1 MRWTQSIFLSLAQRY
16 FQNPVQELPMQPCS
30 TLQDIRSTMLLQL
43 KTHCANAYQTLH
55 WRVTYADDLQ
65 SLWYLRGD
73 VMAAIAAYAGEAT
86 ARKVIDDIS
95 GMFHGLLPKALTV
108 KTSALRV

>member
-1 MRWTQSIFLSLAQRY
+1 MRWTHSIFLSLAQRY
-16 FQNPVQELPMQPCS
+16 FFKPELEQKPLAYCS
-30 TLQDIRSTMLLQL
+30 LQDIRRTMLEQL

-73 VMAAIAAYAGEAT
+73 VMAAIAAYAGEST
-86 ARKVIDDIS
+86 ARRIMDEIS
-95 GMFHGLLPKALTV
+95 SMFHGLLPKALTT